1 MDESTI
7 TSKGQTTVPLK
18 IRESIGAK
26 PGTKLCW
33 YVMPDGS
40 LRVRVKAK
48 SLMSL
53 AGSLVPP
60 EGVHVSIEDMNPFR

>member
-26 PGTKLCW
+26 PGTKLRW

-40 LRVRVKAK
+40 LFVRVKSK
-48 SLMSL
+48 SLRSL
-53 AGSLVPP
+53 AGMLTPP
-60 EGVHVSIEDMNPFR
+60 DGVHVSIEDMNPFR

>member
-1 MDESTI
+1 MDESTL

-26 PGTKLCW
+26 AGTKLRW

-40 LRVRVKAK
+40 LRVRVKTM
-48 SLMSL
+48 SLKSL
-53 AGSLVPP
+53 AGLLTAP

>member
-26 PGTKLCW
+26 PGTKLRW

-40 LRVRVKAK
+40 LFVRVKSK
-48 SLMSL
+48 SLRSL
-53 AGSLVPP
+53 AGMLTPP
-60 EGVHVSIEDMNPFR
+60 DGTHVSIEDMSPFR